1 MQIDKDLP
9 FLNGYVQQS
18 IENGAQPYIPEN
30 ERSGFVDLNSFR
42 TQEQHEASTHSLRFE
57 AYELPKPVVPS
68 KTAAPITQSSSSSAL
83 VPVPEPLYHTES
95 YQAVRP
101 VSSSTDLG
109 PADLRLKLDGVQK
122 KWGKPSYSTPS
133 SSNADNHT
141 VQNGASQHVAVTSP
155 NSRARD
161 SSYDTRRQQPEIS
174 AEKQKLAASLF
185 GGTTKSDRRQSSS
198 THKVSKTYNQA
209 AADKSHAVK
218 STSETAAL
226 EKVVQPPPDLLDLGE
241 SSVSSAPHSVDPF
254 KQLEGLIE
262 LGQDTSSLNS
272 RQGSASAPELLS
284 LYGETTLNEQ
294 SSSVLDPLSVLSG
307 PGESNGHG
315 ANTGA
320 QTTQQ
325 LSKGPNHKESLE
337 RDALVRQLGVTPTGQ
352 NPNLF
357 RDLLG

>member
-1 MQIDKDLP
+1 MQIDKDLS

-18 IENGAQPYIPEN
+18 IEKGAQPYIPEN

-57 AYELPKPVVPS
+57 AYELPKPIVPS
-68 KTAAPITQSSSSSAL
+68 NTAAPIMQSSAL
-83 VPVPEPLYHTES
+83 VPVPEPSYHTES

-101 VSSSTDLG
+101 VSPSTDLG
-109 PADLRLKLDGVQK
+109 PPDLRLKLDGVQR

-155 NSRARD
+155 YSRSRD
-161 SSYDTRRQQPEIS
+161 SSYDSRRQQPEIS

-209 AADKSHAVK
+209 APADKSHAVT

-272 RQGSASAPELLS
+272 SRQGSASAPELLS
-284 LYGETTLNEQ
+284 LYGETALNEQ
-294 SSSVLDPLSVLSG
+294 SSSVLEPHSGLSG

-325 LSKGPNHKESLE
+325 LSKGPNRKESLE